1 MFNVNVRS
9 ERCSQTFENG
19 KPRVNVN
26 DERLI
31 PMLHAPASAPRKRR
45 REPSSARSPTLAS
58 NVTSWTGASDTVASV
73 PLMSQV
79 CEGVIHGIPAD
90 QLQVLTGG
98 DTNSCEDKMEAAVKD
113 NGSQPR
119 GTRVELQSR

>member
-90 QLQVLTGG
+90 QLQ
-98 DTNSCEDKMEAAVKD
+98 DKMEAAVKD